1 MYWCYSSHLSALFP
15 FLFKCESQ
23 LLHCCQLQSQYFLFV
38 LFLPHT
44 HTSCLELPKSWSE
57 ILLNWTEG
65 NTLCYH
71 KYNKSFPTSIKSNQH
86 GSCFY
91 LTPRLSD
98 QTYWK
103 WGSQS
108 SLVLDLTDFTLESY
122 FDHCLQLSNKRK
134 HKSRSLPPNC
144 CCFT

>member
-15 FLFKCESQ
+15 FLCASHNCYTAVNYSHSTFS
-23 LLHCCQLQSQYFLFV
+23 LSFF
-38 LFLPHT
+38 FHT